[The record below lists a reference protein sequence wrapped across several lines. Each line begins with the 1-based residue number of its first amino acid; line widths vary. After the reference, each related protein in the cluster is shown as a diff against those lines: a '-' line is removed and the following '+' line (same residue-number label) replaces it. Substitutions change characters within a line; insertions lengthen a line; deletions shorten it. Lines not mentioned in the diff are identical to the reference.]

1 MSVEITPHPTW
12 VAGLDTELEPHRKA
26 ILDTPVVV
34 DASENR
40 LADGGIQNFLVA
52 FYPIIRDFPQWL
64 QILLDRSPANGQSF
78 FRDNIRVE
86 KRHDAMWR
94 AMGDGFKV
102 PRARFQVAEEMNA
115 QTREFHDYL
124 TSMSRTA
131 PFASAVGAVNYAV
144 EGVAQKISEKA
155 LKGLGS
161 NEKIG
166 PRGRWWL
173 EEHAKYDDEH
183 PIHALE
189 IIKSCVAK
197 DEDPDAVTSAS
208 VKSLSLMRESMVA
221 CYKK

>member
-1 MSVEITPHPTW
+1 MSVELTPHPAW
-12 VAGLDTELEPHRKA
+12 VAGLDSELEPHRKA

-40 LADGGIQNFLVA
+40 LIDGEIQNFLVA

-64 QILLDRSPANGQSF
+64 QILLDRSPASGQAF

-102 PRARFQVAEEMNA
+102 PRARFQAAEEMNPA
-115 QTREFHDYL
+115 TREFHNYL
-124 TSMSRTA
+124 TTASRTA

-155 LKGLGS
+155 LRGLGS

-189 IIKSCVAK
+189 IIKSCVGK
-197 DEDPDAVTSAS
+197 TEEPDAVTAAS
-208 VKSLSLMRESMVA
+208 VKSLMLMRESMVA
-221 CYKK
+221 CYQK

>member
-1 MSVEITPHPTW
+1 MSVELTPHPTW
-12 VAGLDTELEPHRKA
+12 VAGLDSELEPHRKA

-40 LADGGIQNFLVA
+40 LIDGEIQNFLVA

-64 QILLDRSPANGQSF
+64 QILLDRSPSNGQAF

-102 PRARFQVAEEMNA
+102 PRARFQAAEEMNPA
-115 QTREFHDYL
+115 TREFHNYL
-124 TSMSRTA
+124 TTVSRTA
-131 PFASAVGAVNYAV
+131 PFASAVGAVNCAV

-155 LKGLGS
+155 LRGLGS

-189 IIKSCVAK
+189 IIKSCVGK
-197 DEDPDAVTSAS
+197 TEEPDAVTAAS
-208 VKSLSLMRESMVA
+208 VKSLMLMRESMVA
-221 CYKK
+221 CYEK

>member
-1 MSVEITPHPTW
+1 MSVELTPHPAW
-12 VAGLDTELEPHRKA
+12 VAGLDSELEPHRKA

-40 LADGGIQNFLVA
+40 LVDGEIQNFLVA

-64 QILLDRSPANGQSF
+64 QILLDRSPANGQPF

-102 PRARFQVAEEMNA
+102 PRARFQVPEAMNA
-115 QTREFHDYL
+115 ETREFHDYL
-124 TSMSRTA
+124 TTMSRTA

-155 LKGLGS
+155 LRGLGN

-189 IIKSCVAK
+189 IIKSCVGK
-197 DEDPDAVTSAS
+197 TEDPDTVTSAS
-208 VKSLSLMRESMVA
+208 VKSLTLMRESMVA
-221 CYKK
+221 CYEK